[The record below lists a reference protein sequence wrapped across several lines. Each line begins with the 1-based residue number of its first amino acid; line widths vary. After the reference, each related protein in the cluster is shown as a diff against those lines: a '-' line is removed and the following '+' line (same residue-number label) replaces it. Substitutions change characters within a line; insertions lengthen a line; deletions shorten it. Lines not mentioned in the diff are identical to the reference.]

1 MTKLNIVVAG
11 AGKVGYTVAEQL
23 EAEGHDV
30 TLIDTNEDKLS
41 RASDAM
47 DVQTIAGN
55 CASIHML
62 EEAGVERCDVYIAAS
77 GVDEVNI
84 VSCLAAQKLGAKH
97 TIGRIRNPIYY
108 FDERDA
114 DFLQQQ
120 VEISINPD
128 FEAADEIF
136 RVLQFPT
143 AERVDTF
150 AQSHLDMV
158 TYHVPKSSTLV
169 NLPLNRLRLRMNE
182 DILICAVQNGEEVVI
197 PNGSYTIRADDR
209 ITVLGTQPD
218 LKNFFTQVGAFQH
231 PVRYVLIMG
240 GSRIAVYLAKKLLL
254 AGIHVTLI
262 ECNSTRANELSEA
275 LRGCD
280 IILGDGTRRDILSE
294 ANFEDQDAFVALTNY
309 DENNILT
316 SLFVSSQTGMKV
328 ISKVS
333 ENHFLDLLG
342 DINLDSVICP
352 KELAGQQITAYIRAL
367 QNSLES
373 SSVETMYRL
382 ADGQV
387 EALEFAVR
395 KGAAVTRGPLS
406 ELNIKPGILVAF
418 LIRNYRSFIATGH
431 SVIQDGD
438 RAIVITTRKGLNDID
453 EILDSHVPAP

>member
-150 AQSHLDMV
+150 AQSIWIWSPTM
-158 TYHVPKSSTLV
+158 
-169 NLPLNRLRLRMNE
+169 
-182 DILICAVQNGEEVVI
+182 
-197 PNGSYTIRADDR
+197 
-209 ITVLGTQPD
+209 
-218 LKNFFTQVGAFQH
+218 F
-231 PVRYVLIMG
+231 
-240 GSRIAVYLAKKLLL
+240 
-254 AGIHVTLI
+254 
-262 ECNSTRANELSEA
+262 
-275 LRGCD
+275 
-280 IILGDGTRRDILSE
+280 RR
-294 ANFEDQDAFVALTNY
+294 
-309 DENNILT
+309 
-316 SLFVSSQTGMKV
+316 
-328 ISKVS
+328 
-333 ENHFLDLLG
+333 
-342 DINLDSVICP
+342 
-352 KELAGQQITAYIRAL
+352 
-367 QNSLES
+367 
-373 SSVETMYRL
+373 
-382 ADGQV
+382 
-387 EALEFAVR
+387 AVR
-395 KGAAVTRGPLS
+395 L
-406 ELNIKPGILVAF
+406 
-418 LIRNYRSFIATGH
+418 
-431 SVIQDGD
+431 
-438 RAIVITTRKGLNDID
+438 
-453 EILDSHVPAP
+453 